1 MVIKFAELYVQSRG
15 KKKGCTSCKG
25 TTIPTKYG
33 LREVFINP
41 SHVVCIR
48 PEDTLKNKM
57 LTEGAYPDG
66 LHEEQGFTRLYLN
79 KGQVGLDMVVV
90 GSAETVEAKLF
101 ESQKKLLRG

>member
-1 MVIKFAELYVQSRG
+1 M
-15 KKKGCTSCKG
+15 
-25 TTIPTKYG
+25 PTKYG

-48 PEDTLKNKM
+48 PEDVLKNKM
-57 LTEGAYPDG
+57 LTEGAYPEG

-79 KGQVGLDMVVV
+79 RGQVGLDMVVV
-90 GSAETVEAKLF
+90 GSAEVVEAKLF